1 MIHHYFRFAGKALR
15 QYGSA
20 SLQTEEIVQDEMRE
34 LVKVFKQYDGQPMD
48 PAVHMLTTVVNALA
62 ATVRKLTNFKINFIE
77 THNKC
82 GNNVLNSKLKT
93 KKYYQ
98 QNLLE
103 ILNKHFCTLF

>member
-48 PAVHMLTTVVNALA
+48 PAVHMLTTVVNALS
-62 ATVRKLTNFKINFIE
+62 ATVRKFVFD
-77 THNKC
+77 
-82 GNNVLNSKLKT
+82 KL
-93 KKYYQ
+93 
-98 QNLLE
+98 
-103 ILNKHFCTLF
+103 